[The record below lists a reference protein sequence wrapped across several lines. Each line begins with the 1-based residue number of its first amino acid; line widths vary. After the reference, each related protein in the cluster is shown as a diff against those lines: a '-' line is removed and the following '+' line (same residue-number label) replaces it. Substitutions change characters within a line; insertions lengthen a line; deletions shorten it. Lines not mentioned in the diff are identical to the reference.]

1 MMRGVSYVILGLDA
15 DNRALAINF
24 AQLGARIEVLSRRPA
39 GAVLRFRPARVER

>member
-1 MMRGVSYVILGLDA
+1 MMRGVSYVILGDDA

-39 GAVLRFRPARVER
+39 GAVLHFRPARAEP